1 MEIVQPAK
9 TQKVSDRW
17 KKQYCTKNQWSSVW
31 LKTHSGSAKI
41 IYDQIVAVEESRVR
55 NKLDKIDAIIG
66 NNGWTHHSCSQCGT
80 ETREKL
86 LQLEVAGGEYC
97 HNLCLPCVKEMLTLL
112 ENAK

>member
-17 KKQYCTKNQWSSVW
+17 KNQYCTKNNWSSVW
-31 LKTHSGSAKI
+31 LTTHSGSAKI
-41 IYDQIVAVEESRVR
+41 IYDQIVAVEQSKVR

-80 ETREKL
+80 QTRDNL
-86 LQLEVAGGEYC
+86 VSIDVSGGEYSC
-97 HNLCLPCVKEMLTLL
+97 QLCITCVKKMLTLL

>member
-17 KKQYCTKNQWSSVW
+17 KKQYCTKNHWSSVW
-31 LKTHSGSAKI
+31 LETHSGSAKI

-55 NKLDKIDAIIG
+55 NKLDKIDEIIG
-66 NNGWTHHSCSQCGT
+66 NNGWTHHSCSQCET
-80 ETREKL
+80 ETRGKL
-86 LQLEVAGGEYC
+86 IQLDVGGYS
-97 HNLCLPCVKEMLTLL
+97 HNLCLTCVRKMLTLL